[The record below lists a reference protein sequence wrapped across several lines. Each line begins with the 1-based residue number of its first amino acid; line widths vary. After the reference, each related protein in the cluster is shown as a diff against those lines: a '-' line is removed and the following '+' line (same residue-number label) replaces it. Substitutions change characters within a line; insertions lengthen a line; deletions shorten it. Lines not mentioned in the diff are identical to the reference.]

1 MKKTHP
7 RSLLAVLI
15 SSTLLLGG
23 CQSEPTLSQSLTS
36 NNDVLSIPTPNQ
48 MKADITVAGRVST
61 LNHIDIQYLGKTIP
75 YTYSEGK
82 ITNSRGYN
90 WWVSKH
96 FALKSDLPEEKVTL
110 YLELLEL
117 SYPHYVALFGAE
129 PSNIDNQRI
138 AVVYGST
145 RARVKEAMLDD
156 GFLRGV
162 HDTAGGETMFYNR
175 AGYNFPSHRYH
186 HQRYIVIHETMHAFH
201 MALTGHSSWA
211 PNWITEGLA
220 DSIAHH
226 VYDPDKKQLNVMVF
240 DRAPMNYLTTG
251 LQQYYAANKPTIEQ
265 INDSPRLQRGLNF
278 FIIHF
283 LLNDPERALYFQH
296 FMNRLMAAN
305 PHSDN
310 TLPVA
315 NKLLKETFPNWQ
327 TVEDEFA
334 QFMSNVAPTFNIVE
348 GPWEQDGEYYWV
360 RNTDSGKISRLDVIP
375 TMKTPMPLMDF
386 PHSATSTNTIGI
398 DIQFVPEQ
406 LKRGL
411 VGMSVIANLAVER
424 EQYRKTYQ
432 GKEPEGR
439 DNALRILLVDGETIE
454 VSSPSNEQHTYSLS
468 NRISDQLT
476 AHPTLSL
483 LVEKEPNTGQL
494 ILNISASGE
503 TQRIPLAVDDEIVE
517 QVTLDKMSILAQ
529 NNNHKISPR
538 LPNRYTTKA
547 VQGSPNPWGIN
558 DWQTLYQLF
567 ATCEDFSALIPT
579 CHEQVTTLLELTKKS
594 DPLHMSQ
601 QLAVITDAWLQLL
614 SATKSESHN
623 EAIQSLFGISTKINF
638 NKQQP
643 YLFTTY
649 HYSQTA
655 NLSSKVTYRDANGN
669 AVKQD
674 IVETRLSESN
684 VKSPLT
690 VPANAED
697 MVIESHIQVGNLSLV
712 HKIRQPT
719 SYFDGVWLNSHAAV
733 QDKNINLDVSLTG
746 PYSGETEGEI
756 RVSYIPTS
764 ASQAQIQTRLP
775 VKIEPYEHK
784 QWPFVVSIPNALS
797 EDDLLRIEAI
807 LEVDGEPVKLV
818 KTARLKEIM

>member
-7 RSLLAVLI
+7 RSLLAALI
-15 SSTLLLGG
+15 SSSLLLSG

-36 NNDVLSIPTPNQ
+36 NETMLSVPTPKQ
-48 MKADITVAGRVST
+48 MNADITVAGRVST

-96 FALKSDLPEEKVTL
+96 FALKSDLPEEKVKL

-240 DRAPMNYLTTG
+240 DRAPMNYLITG
-251 LQQYYAANKPTIEQ
+251 LKQYYAANKPTIEQ
-265 INDSPRLQRGLNF
+265 INDSPRLERGLNF

-296 FMNRLMAAN
+296 FMRRLMAAN
-305 PHSDN
+305 PHSEN

-315 NKLLKETFPNWQ
+315 NKLLKETFPNWHK
-327 TVEDEFA
+327 VEEEFA
-334 QFMSNVAPTFNIVE
+334 QFVSNVAPTFNIVE

-360 RNTDSGKISRLDVIP
+360 RNTDSGKLSRLDVIP
-375 TMKTPMPLMDF
+375 TMKTPMPIMDF
-386 PHSATSTNTIGI
+386 AHSATATNTMGI
-398 DIQFVPEQ
+398 DVQFVPEQ
-406 LKRGL
+406 LKRGQI
-411 VGMSVIANLAVER
+411 GMSVITKLATER

-432 GKEPEGR
+432 GKEPEGN
-439 DNALRILLVDGETIE
+439 DDALRILLIDGETLE
-454 VSSPSNEQHTYSLS
+454 VSAPSNELQTYSLS
-468 NRISDQLT
+468 KRISDKLMVDS
-476 AHPTLSL
+476 TLSL
-483 LVEKEPNTGQL
+483 LVEKEPTTGKL
-494 ILNISASGE
+494 ILNISASDE
-503 TQRIPLAVDDEIVE
+503 IQRIPLALDDEMVK

-529 NNNHKISPR
+529 NNNHKISPK
-538 LPNRYTTKA
+538 LPTPYTTKA
-547 VQGSPNPWGIN
+547 VKGSPNPWGIN

-567 ATCEDFSALIPT
+567 STCEDFSALIPT
-579 CHEQVTTLLELTKKS
+579 CHEQVKTLLELAKKS
-594 DPLHMSQ
+594 DPIHMSQ
-601 QLAVITDAWLQLL
+601 QLALTTDSWLQLL
-614 SATKSESHN
+614 SANNNESHN
-623 EAIQSLFGISTKINF
+623 DAIQSLFGISAKIDF

-643 YLFTTY
+643 YLFATY
-649 HYSQTA
+649 HYGQA
-655 NLSSKVTYRDANGN
+655 AHLSSKVTYRDANHN
-669 AVKQD
+669 AIKQD
-674 IVETRLSESN
+674 TVETRLSKSN
-684 VKSPLT
+684 VKTPLS
-690 VPANAED
+690 VPANAEE
-697 MVIESHIQVGNLSLV
+697 MMIESHIQVGNLSLV
-712 HKIRQPT
+712 NKITQPT
-719 SYFDGVWLNSHAAV
+719 TRFDGVWLNSHAAV
-733 QDKNINLDVSLTG
+733 HDKNIRLDVSLTG
-746 PYSGETEGEI
+746 PYSGETQGEI
-756 RVSYIPTS
+756 RVSYVPTS
-764 ASQAQIQTRLP
+764 TSHAQIQTRLP

-784 QWPFVVSIPNALS
+784 QWPLVVSIPNAFS

-818 KTARLKEIM
+818 KTARLKELM